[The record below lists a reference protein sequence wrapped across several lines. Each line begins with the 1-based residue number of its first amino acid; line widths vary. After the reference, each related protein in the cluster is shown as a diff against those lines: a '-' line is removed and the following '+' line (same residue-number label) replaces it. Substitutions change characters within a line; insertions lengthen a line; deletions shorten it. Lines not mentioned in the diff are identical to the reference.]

1 MAGGER
7 LDRTAVISA
16 AARLADAE
24 GVGALTLSRLAR
36 ALDRH
41 VASLYTHV
49 KGIDGL
55 YRDVALL
62 TQRELG
68 ARLWQAAVGRSGPDA
83 ILALAEA
90 YRGYVVRYPGRYE
103 VLVRYHHPADDEE
116 FQANAQYVAEP
127 IRASLRSFGLGPAE
141 VSSALQVFS
150 ASIRGLCLNES
161 VGFHGDKRQ
170 GPEHTLRQFVALF
183 TTGLTSGT
191 WPVTKD
197 ADPAD

>member
-1 MAGGER
+1 MWR
-7 LDRTAVISA
+7 RSTRTSKASTGCTATSRCSPSA
-16 AARLADAE
+16 NSAPGSNGRPPWDAPE
-24 GVGALTLSRLAR
+24 
-36 ALDRH
+36 
-41 VASLYTHV
+41 
-49 KGIDGL
+49 
-55 YRDVALL
+55 
-62 TQRELG
+62 
-68 ARLWQAAVGRSGPDA
+68 PDA

-141 VSSALQVFS
+141 VSSALQVFG

-183 TTGLTSGT
+183 TTGLAGGA
-191 WPVTKD
+191 WPVAKD
-197 ADPAD
+197 TDPAD